1 MFLSGIDIGGTSI
14 KFGIFD
20 EQLNLLQQWSRPTPK
35 EPAEAAALIAAQ
47 LEPYHVAAIGAGA
60 PGTLNAARETIT
72 ADNLAWV
79 DVPLAA
85 LLRRASGL
93 PAVVINDGH
102 AAMLAEMRSG
112 ALQNVQT
119 GILLTLGTGIGG
131 GIVINGQCWRSP
143 TGLAPELG
151 HMALRRTDVKWLLT
165 FALSTLVLIKYFSVW
180 YSCTLEY
187 CDDDAFFAIIAIAME
202 YYASVFTLNSIVGWI
217 SKKREEEK
225 SLIRYKNNKSLL
237 RAVEMGIEEK
247 QKLLNQQSRAIE
259 IIALLNA
266 CGSSTVSIQENQ
278 NNKRAE
284 NIKTQLA
291 ELEAQRAKIEFSIEA
306 YEESKAK

>member
-102 AAMLAEMRSG
+102 AAMLAECVPVHCKMYRQVFAHPG
-112 ALQNVQT
+112 YRHWRGHCHQWAVLAQPHRA
-119 GILLTLGTGIGG
+119 GPGTGAYHHP
-131 GIVINGQCWRSP
+131 QRRS
-143 TGLAPELG
+143 
-151 HMALRRTDVKWLLT
+151 ALPLRPVRLL
-165 FALSTLVLIKYFSVW
+165 
-180 YSCTLEY
+180 
-187 CDDDAFFAIIAIAME
+187 
-202 YYASVFTLNSIVGWI
+202 
-217 SKKREEEK
+217 
-225 SLIRYKNNKSLL
+225 
-237 RAVEMGIEEK
+237 
-247 QKLLNQQSRAIE
+247 
-259 IIALLNA
+259 
-266 CGSSTVSIQENQ
+266 
-278 NNKRAE
+278 
-284 NIKTQLA
+284 
-291 ELEAQRAKIEFSIEA
+291 
-306 YEESKAK
+306 

>member
-112 ALQNVQT
+112 ALQNVLAQPHRAGPGT
-119 GILLTLGTGIGG
+119 WAYHHPQRRSALPLRPVRLL
-131 GIVINGQCWRSP
+131 
-143 TGLAPELG
+143 
-151 HMALRRTDVKWLLT
+151 
-165 FALSTLVLIKYFSVW
+165 
-180 YSCTLEY
+180 
-187 CDDDAFFAIIAIAME
+187 
-202 YYASVFTLNSIVGWI
+202 
-217 SKKREEEK
+217 
-225 SLIRYKNNKSLL
+225 
-237 RAVEMGIEEK
+237 
-247 QKLLNQQSRAIE
+247 
-259 IIALLNA
+259 
-266 CGSSTVSIQENQ
+266 
-278 NNKRAE
+278 
-284 NIKTQLA
+284 
-291 ELEAQRAKIEFSIEA
+291 
-306 YEESKAK
+306 

>member
-151 HMALRRTDVKWLLT
+151 HIITHSDGLPCPCGQCGCFEQYASATALIRMAGGESPADLIARARSGNAAAQAVFAQYGRIDVLCNNAGVSSRTP
-165 FALSTLVLIKYFSVW
+165 LVDY
-180 YSCTLEY
+180 TLEEFNKVMSINVT
-187 CDDDAFFAIIAIAME
+187 A
-202 YYASVFTLNSIVGWI
+202 VFVCTQAAARIGAAAV
-217 SKKREEEK
+217 
-225 SLIRYKNNKSLL
+225 LL
-237 RAVEMGIEEK
+237 PRPQCQGDRHRHRMRRRGAPH
-247 QKLLNQQSRAIE
+247 RD
-259 IIALLNA
+259 
-266 CGSSTVSIQENQ
+266 
-278 NNKRAE
+278 
-284 NIKTQLA
+284 
-291 ELEAQRAKIEFSIEA
+291 
-306 YEESKAK
+306 

>member
-119 GILLTLGTGIGG
+119 VFCSPWVPALAGALSSMGSAGAAPPGWPRNWGIS
-131 GIVINGQCWRSP
+131 SP
-143 TGLAPELG
+143 TATVCPAPAASAA
-151 HMALRRTDVKWLLT
+151 ALN
-165 FALSTLVLIKYFSVW
+165 STL
-180 YSCTLEY
+180 
-187 CDDDAFFAIIAIAME
+187 
-202 YYASVFTLNSIVGWI
+202 
-217 SKKREEEK
+217 RPP
-225 SLIRYKNNKSLL
+225 R
-237 RAVEMGIEEK
+237 
-247 QKLLNQQSRAIE
+247 
-259 IIALLNA
+259 
-266 CGSSTVSIQENQ
+266 
-278 NNKRAE
+278 
-284 NIKTQLA
+284 
-291 ELEAQRAKIEFSIEA
+291 
-306 YEESKAK
+306 

>member
-72 ADNLAWV
+72 ADNLAWA

-143 TGLAPELG
+143 AGLAPELG
-151 HMALRRTDVKWLLT
+151 H
-165 FALSTLVLIKYFSVW
+165 
-180 YSCTLEY
+180 
-187 CDDDAFFAIIAIAME
+187 IITHSDGLPCPCGQCGCFE
-202 YYASVFTLNSIVGWI
+202 QYASATA
-217 SKKREEEK
+217 
-225 SLIRYKNNKSLL
+225 LIRMAGGESPRRPDCPRPQRQCCGAGRVCPVCA
-237 RAVEMGIEEK
+237 RA
-247 QKLLNQQSRAIE
+247 LHRH
-259 IIALLNA
+259 
-266 CGSSTVSIQENQ
+266 CFP
-278 NNKRAE
+278 
-284 NIKTQLA
+284 QLHFCA
-291 ELEAQRAKIEFSIEA
+291 GGRSPGRRHQRGRRFSAGCLPHHFGPPARQPPAHPPPCRPPQHRRNHWRGDCKFEVRSYDA
-306 YEESKAK
+306 

>member
-151 HMALRRTDVKWLLT
+151 HIITPATVCPAPAASAAALN
-165 FALSTLVLIKYFSVW
+165 STL
-180 YSCTLEY
+180 
-187 CDDDAFFAIIAIAME
+187 
-202 YYASVFTLNSIVGWI
+202 
-217 SKKREEEK
+217 RPP
-225 SLIRYKNNKSLL
+225 R
-237 RAVEMGIEEK
+237 
-247 QKLLNQQSRAIE
+247 
-259 IIALLNA
+259 
-266 CGSSTVSIQENQ
+266 
-278 NNKRAE
+278 
-284 NIKTQLA
+284 
-291 ELEAQRAKIEFSIEA
+291 
-306 YEESKAK
+306 

>member
-102 AAMLAEMRSG
+102 AAMLAEMRS
-112 ALQNVQT
+112 L
-119 GILLTLGTGIGG
+119 
-131 GIVINGQCWRSP
+131 
-143 TGLAPELG
+143 
-151 HMALRRTDVKWLLT
+151 
-165 FALSTLVLIKYFSVW
+165 
-180 YSCTLEY
+180 
-187 CDDDAFFAIIAIAME
+187 
-202 YYASVFTLNSIVGWI
+202 
-217 SKKREEEK
+217 
-225 SLIRYKNNKSLL
+225 SLIH
-237 RAVEMGIEEK
+237 I
-247 QKLLNQQSRAIE
+247 
-259 IIALLNA
+259 
-266 CGSSTVSIQENQ
+266 
-278 NNKRAE
+278 
-284 NIKTQLA
+284 
-291 ELEAQRAKIEFSIEA
+291 
-306 YEESKAK
+306 

>member
-60 PGTLNAARETIT
+60 PGTLNAACETIT

-102 AAMLAEMRSG
+102 AVMLAEMRSG

-151 HMALRRTDVKWLLT
+151 H
-165 FALSTLVLIKYFSVW
+165 
-180 YSCTLEY
+180 
-187 CDDDAFFAIIAIAME
+187 IITHSDGLPCPCGQCGCCE
-202 YYASVFTLNSIVGWI
+202 QYASAT
-217 SKKREEEK
+217 
-225 SLIRYKNNKSLL
+225 
-237 RAVEMGIEEK
+237 A
-247 QKLLNQQSRAIE
+247 
-259 IIALLNA
+259 
-266 CGSSTVSIQENQ
+266 
-278 NNKRAE
+278 
-284 NIKTQLA
+284 
-291 ELEAQRAKIEFSIEA
+291 
-306 YEESKAK
+306 

>member
-119 GILLTLGTGIGG
+119 GSPWVPALAGALSSMGSAGAAPPGWPRNWGIS
-131 GIVINGQCWRSP
+131 SP
-143 TGLAPELG
+143 TATVCPAPAASAA
-151 HMALRRTDVKWLLT
+151 ALN
-165 FALSTLVLIKYFSVW
+165 STL
-180 YSCTLEY
+180 
-187 CDDDAFFAIIAIAME
+187 
-202 YYASVFTLNSIVGWI
+202 
-217 SKKREEEK
+217 RPP
-225 SLIRYKNNKSLL
+225 R
-237 RAVEMGIEEK
+237 
-247 QKLLNQQSRAIE
+247 
-259 IIALLNA
+259 
-266 CGSSTVSIQENQ
+266 
-278 NNKRAE
+278 
-284 NIKTQLA
+284 
-291 ELEAQRAKIEFSIEA
+291 
-306 YEESKAK
+306 

>member
-102 AAMLAEMRSG
+102 AAMLAEMRSVHCKMYRQVFCSPWVPALAG
-112 ALQNVQT
+112 ALSSMGSAGAAPPGWPRNL
-119 GILLTLGTGIGG
+119 GIS
-131 GIVINGQCWRSP
+131 SP
-143 TGLAPELG
+143 TAMVCPAPAASAA
-151 HMALRRTDVKWLLT
+151 ALN
-165 FALSTLVLIKYFSVW
+165 STL
-180 YSCTLEY
+180 
-187 CDDDAFFAIIAIAME
+187 
-202 YYASVFTLNSIVGWI
+202 
-217 SKKREEEK
+217 RPP
-225 SLIRYKNNKSLL
+225 R
-237 RAVEMGIEEK
+237 
-247 QKLLNQQSRAIE
+247 
-259 IIALLNA
+259 
-266 CGSSTVSIQENQ
+266 
-278 NNKRAE
+278 
-284 NIKTQLA
+284 
-291 ELEAQRAKIEFSIEA
+291 
-306 YEESKAK
+306 

>member
-151 HMALRRTDVKWLLT
+151 HIITHSDGLLLT
-165 FALSTLVLIKYFSVW
+165 FMLMSMTSPTISAAQSVKNTKSICRSA
-180 YSCTLEY
+180 YAFCCSYTI
-187 CDDDAFFAIIAIAME
+187 AFFH
-202 YYASVFTLNSIVGWI
+202 T
-217 SKKREEEK
+217 
-225 SLIRYKNNKSLL
+225 
-237 RAVEMGIEEK
+237 
-247 QKLLNQQSRAIE
+247 
-259 IIALLNA
+259 
-266 CGSSTVSIQENQ
+266 SS
-278 NNKRAE
+278 
-284 NIKTQLA
+284 
-291 ELEAQRAKIEFSIEA
+291 FS
-306 YEESKAK
+306 